1 MICHAHL
8 GNGDYQVLTLQISRA
23 LSPSTG
29 DLSAVT
35 GSMVNPSATGL
46 KSLFGKTLYPFK
58 RYSTID
64 LRSTIYPNTQK
75 FIQAICQTSRA
86 RPSVVQLVVHHRCC
100 HKLVRTPM
108 NYFDVSAIYPGCM
121 SCKPI

>member
-1 MICHAHL
+1 MLSMICHAHL

-64 LRSTIYPNTQK
+64 LRSTQIPKNSYRQS
-75 FIQAICQTSRA
+75 A
-86 RPSVVQLVVHHRCC
+86 
-100 HKLVRTPM
+100 KLAER
-108 NYFDVSAIYPGCM
+108 DHQ
-121 SCKPI
+121 